1 MCDLKFPDQGSN
13 QNPLQ
18 WEHEVLTNGP
28 LLDAH
33 HFLTHTNASIFQE
46 WTKKLPFL
54 IWTEKGPELR
64 SHEDNTGRRWPCTSQ
79 EEDTL
84 SLDLT
89 FRTVRKWTSLVH
101 PVQALGLHHGSS
113 SKLTRG
119 GNSFL
124 PDTVKAESYTRS
136 ILSPKDSFF
145 EFSFPPFMI
154 LVMYK
159 NGNWMKQE
167 LSYVT

>member
-28 LLDAH
+28 LLDSH
-33 HFLTHTNASIFQE
+33 HFLTHTNASMFQE
-46 WTKKLPFL
+46 WTKKLTFL

-89 FRTVRKWTSLVH
+89 FRTVRKQTSLVRT
-101 PVQALGLHHGSS
+101 VQALGLHHGSS
-113 SKLTRG
+113 SKLTQG

-124 PDTVKAESYTRS
+124 PDPVKAESYTDQSRVLKTVS
-136 ILSPKDSFF
+136 LNSLFHLSC
-145 EFSFPPFMI
+145 FSWCIRMRI
-154 LVMYK
+154 EWNK
-159 NGNWMKQE
+159 
-167 LSYVT
+167 S